1 MFPLFLRY
9 YLVLQMLFC
18 FYFEESKGQI
28 FINVMFEKRQTSC
41 HQTYS
46 KGKNSVSIQ
55 IIESDLFS
63 PLFSC
68 MHSVSPGFSP
78 CALGRRMR
86 KFPSLHLLVPDSHLT
101 QACNSWSQCNLTWS
115 WGCGNLIVIF
125 APRNWAIG
133 IYQKLKCNRQL
144 FSQLYLCVSMIWI
157 TMFFFLWS
165 LQKQTKISPVVFSI
179 QASLENFLLS
189 CPILIFAFLFCI
201 HYRTHTRQYYVKS
214 WELLILLTDNLWMT
228 LAVQLICCYKK
239 TRNTGKWET

>member
-63 PLFSC
+63 PLC
-68 MHSVSPGFSP
+68 QCTHSVSPGFSP
-78 CALGRRMR
+78 SVLGRRMR
-86 KFPSLHLLVPDSHLT
+86 KFFWVSHLLVSDSHLT
-101 QACNSWSQCNLTWS
+101 EVCNSWSQCNLTWS
-115 WGCGNLIVIF
+115 WGCGNLTVIF
-125 APRNWAIG
+125 VPRNWAIG

-144 FSQLYLCVSMIWI
+144 FFQLYLCVSMIWI
-157 TMFFFLWS
+157 TMFFFS
-165 LQKQTKISPVVFSI
+165 
-179 QASLENFLLS
+179 
-189 CPILIFAFLFCI
+189 LIFTETNTNFSCSLFYTGI
-201 HYRTHTRQYYVKS
+201 S
-214 WELLILLTDNLWMT
+214 WKYPSVLSHPYFCLSVLYPL
-228 LAVQLICCYKK
+228 
-239 TRNTGKWET
+239 